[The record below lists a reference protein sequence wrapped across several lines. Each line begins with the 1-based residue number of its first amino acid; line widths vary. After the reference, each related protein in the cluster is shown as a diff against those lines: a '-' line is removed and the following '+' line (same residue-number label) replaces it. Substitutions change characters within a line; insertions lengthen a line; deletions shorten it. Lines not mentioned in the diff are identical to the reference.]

1 MLGIV
6 VRFLAALVL
15 VFATWNPTGRSFYH
29 WLMGNLSNV
38 TALLVF
44 AGVVLVIGW
53 FLFLHATLEP
63 LGLLGIILTL
73 AFFGSLTW
81 LVFDL
86 GWLSTNQRGAELR
99 GTGGHRGDPRSWH
112 VLGEHL
118 APTLWAGRDGG
129 GSPSRLRANVKTV
142 LSQF

>member
-1 MLGIV
+1 
-6 VRFLAALVL
+6 
-15 VFATWNPTGRSFYH
+15 
-29 WLMGNLSNV
+29 MGNLSNV

-53 FLFLHATLEP
+53 FLFLHATLES

-86 GWLSTNQRGAELR
+86 GWLSTNQG
-99 GTGGHRGDPRSWH
+99 
-112 VLGEHL
+112 
-118 APTLWAGRDGG
+118 
-129 GSPSRLRANVKTV
+129 V
-142 LSQF
+142 LSYVVLVVIAAILAVGMSWANIWRRLSGRVEMEEDRPHD

>member
-29 WLMGNLSNV
+29 WLMGNQSNV
-38 TALLVF
+38 SALLVF

-53 FLFLHATLEP
+53 FLFLHATLES

-86 GWLSTNQRGAELR
+86 GWLSTNQGVLCYVVLVVIAAILAV
-99 GTGGHRGDPRSWH
+99 GMSWANIWRR
-112 VLGEHL
+112 LS
-118 APTLWAGRDGG
+118 GRVEMEEDH
-129 GSPSRLRANVKTV
+129 PHD
-142 LSQF
+142 

>member
-1 MLGIV
+1 MIGIV
-6 VRFLAALVL
+6 LRFLAALVL

-53 FLFLHATLEP
+53 FLFLHATLES

-86 GWLSTNQRGAELR
+86 GWLSTNQG
-99 GTGGHRGDPRSWH
+99 
-112 VLGEHL
+112 
-118 APTLWAGRDGG
+118 
-129 GSPSRLRANVKTV
+129 V
-142 LSQF
+142 LSYVVLVVIAAILAVGMSWANIWCRLSGRVEVEEDRLHD

>member
-1 MLGIV
+1 MLGIL
-6 VRFLAALVL
+6 VRFLAALAL
-15 VFATWNPTGRSFYH
+15 VFATWNPTGWSFYH
-29 WLMGNLSNV
+29 WLMGTLSNV

-53 FLFLHATLEP
+53 FLFLHATLES

-86 GWLSTNQRGAELR
+86 GWLSTSQG
-99 GTGGHRGDPRSWH
+99 
-112 VLGEHL
+112 
-118 APTLWAGRDGG
+118 
-129 GSPSRLRANVKTV
+129 V
-142 LSQF
+142 LSYVVLVVIAAILAVGMSWAHIWRRLSGRVEMEEDHPHD

>member
-1 MLGIV
+1 MLGIL
-6 VRFLAALVL
+6 VRFLAALAL
-15 VFATWNPTGRSFYH
+15 VFATWNPTGWSFYH
-29 WLMGNLSNV
+29 WLMGTLSNV

-53 FLFLHATLEP
+53 FLFLHATLES

-86 GWLSTNQRGAELR
+86 DWLSTSQG
-99 GTGGHRGDPRSWH
+99 
-112 VLGEHL
+112 
-118 APTLWAGRDGG
+118 
-129 GSPSRLRANVKTV
+129 V
-142 LSQF
+142 LSYVVLVVIAAILAVGMSWAHIWRRLSGRVEMEEDHPHD

>member
-1 MLGIV
+1 MIGIV
-6 VRFLAALVL
+6 LRFLAALVL

-53 FLFLHATLEP
+53 FLFLHATLES

-86 GWLSTNQRGAELR
+86 GWLSTNQG
-99 GTGGHRGDPRSWH
+99 
-112 VLGEHL
+112 
-118 APTLWAGRDGG
+118 
-129 GSPSRLRANVKTV
+129 V
-142 LSQF
+142 LSYVVLVVIAAILAVGMSWANIWRRLSGRVEMEEDRPHD

>member
-1 MLGIV
+1 MIGIV
-6 VRFLAALVL
+6 LRFLAALVL

-86 GWLSTNQRGAELR
+86 GWLSTNQG
-99 GTGGHRGDPRSWH
+99 
-112 VLGEHL
+112 
-118 APTLWAGRDGG
+118 
-129 GSPSRLRANVKTV
+129 V
-142 LSQF
+142 LSYVVLVVIAAILAVGMSWANIWRRLSGRVEVEEDRLHD